1 MLLRD
6 VRVYK
11 NRSLT
16 SLLNSLLVLNSCR
29 FQGLVKS
36 APRILRLSHKLGLS
50 GVSNSFIKHTFFKYF
65 CGGENL
71 SEVAPVMEDLQAAG
85 IGCILDLAI
94 EETGVAAKELVVMF
108 CKSID
113 IACQGSDNFISLKLS
128 AFDYSTTGIDAL
140 NTICS
145 YAKKNNVKVMI
156 DAEGSAIQ
164 PKIDE
169 ITSRLAD
176 LHNTESAVVWQ
187 TYQMYLKDS
196 FPRLVKD
203 LQRKHR
209 HIGIKLV
216 RGAYMASEP
225 RGLVHDSIQDTHDNY
240 DTSVQYCIN
249 ELSKGQ
255 VIELMLATHNLD
267 SIQKAIIAGSA
278 CTVGSSKNIKF
289 GQLYGMK
296 DDLTYGLASAGF
308 SVYKYIP
315 YGPVG
320 TALPYLLRRA
330 HENAC
335 VLETLAIDNKLY
347 MTEIKK
353 RFFFSNV

>member
-1 MLLRD
+1 MEELR
-6 VRVYK
+6 
-11 NRSLT
+11 
-16 SLLNSLLVLNSCR
+16 
-29 FQGLVKS
+29 
-36 APRILRLSHKLGLS
+36 
-50 GVSNSFIKHTFFKYF
+50 
-65 CGGENL
+65 
-71 SEVAPVMEDLQAAG
+71 AAG

-94 EETGVAAKELVVMF
+94 EENGVRAAKELVVMF

-128 AFDYSTTGIDAL
+128 AFDCSTTEISQL

-176 LHNTESAVVWQ
+176 VHNTESAVVWQ

-196 FPRLVKD
+196 FPRLVKN
-203 LQRKHR
+203 LQRKHQ

-225 RGLVHDSIQDTHDNY
+225 RGLIHDSIQDTHDNY
-240 DTSVQYCIN
+240 DTSVKYCIN
-249 ELSKGQ
+249 QVSKGQ
-255 VIELMLATHNLD
+255 AIELMLATHNKD
-267 SIQKAIIAGSA
+267 SIQKAIDCIA
-278 CTVGSSKNIKF
+278 GSSKNIKF

-330 HENAC
+330 HENTT

-347 MTEIKK
+347 MSEIKK
-353 RFFFSNV
+353 RFFFSNA